1 MMINQKPKLLIING
15 SIRGSDGN
23 SGRIIDWIQRS
34 VAENSVADLSQLTLA
49 DPMPAVG
56 QVRNLLA
63 SHDGFFAVTGNYW
76 SSWGSAMQRFL
87 EVMTFCENGPE
98 FFGKPF
104 ACAVTMDSVGGADV
118 ASRLHAAFS
127 GLGCW
132 SPPCSTVIISR
143 VAVEAI
149 RANEGKDCDEN
160 EDVWRID
167 DLEIVLN
174 NLMASCK
181 VQRDI
186 WTNWPHREFPV
197 VDGPWP
203 GSGTLDLDSTKFL

>member
-1 MMINQKPKLLIING
+1 MMRTEKPNLLIING

-23 SGRIIDWIQRS
+23 SGRIIDWIERS
-34 VAENSVADLSQLTLA
+34 VAENNAVDVSQLTLA
-49 DPMPAVG
+49 DPMPAIG

-76 SSWGSAMQRFL
+76 NSWGSAVQRFL
-87 EVMTFCENGPE
+87 EVMSFCENGPE

-143 VAVEAI
+143 IAEEAI
-149 RANEGKDCDEN
+149 RASKGNEDDPN
-160 EDVWRID
+160 DDVWRID
-167 DLEIVLN
+167 DLGILLE
-174 NLMASCK
+174 NLVASCQ
-181 VQRDI
+181 VDREI
-186 WTNWPHREFPV
+186 WGSWPCRELAE

-203 GSGTLDLDSTKFL
+203 GTGPLDLGSTKFI